1 MHSIAVSYVQVVL
14 PLIALSA
21 IGWLVYVIGFGLF
34 NNRRSQAAIPEDYPY
49 YAAAVF
55 GPFVYIGAVAHAAL
69 WRQIS
74 SIVGSIIA
82 VLSVVY
88 FTAMGYILHLMGT
101 AIYEYYHNPEF
112 TALDNS
118 VTTMFS
124 GSFLACLFWAGVV
137 AAWPWYKTAAD

>member
-21 IGWLVYVIGFGLF
+21 VGWLVYVIGFGLL
-34 NNRRSQAAIPEDYPY
+34 NNQISQAAVPEDYPF
-49 YAAAVF
+49 YAAAVI
-55 GPFVYIGAVAHAAL
+55 GPFVYTGAVAHAAL

-88 FTAMGYILHLMGT
+88 FTAMGFILHFTGI
-101 AIYEYYHNPEF
+101 AIYEHYNRPGVLLNNN
-112 TALDNS
+112 TN
-118 VTTMFS
+118 VMFS
-124 GSFLACLFWAGVV
+124 GSFLACLFWAGVL